1 MTLILRKSRVHDRL
15 MGWTASRLREDDY
28 VILDGAATVGRIY
41 LDTIHGGP
49 RWRWFLQTVPA
60 TPPNQGMTDS
70 LDEAKAA
77 FAKRYEE
84 VRRGK

>member
-1 MTLILRKSRVHDRL
+1 MTLLLCKSSTHAL
-15 MGWTASRLREDDY
+15 IMGWDASRPREDEY
-28 VILDGAATVGRIY
+28 VILDGATMVGRIY

-49 RWRWFLQTVPA
+49 KWRWFLQVVPA

-77 FAKRYEE
+77 SKARYAQ
-84 VRRGK
+84 VAQK